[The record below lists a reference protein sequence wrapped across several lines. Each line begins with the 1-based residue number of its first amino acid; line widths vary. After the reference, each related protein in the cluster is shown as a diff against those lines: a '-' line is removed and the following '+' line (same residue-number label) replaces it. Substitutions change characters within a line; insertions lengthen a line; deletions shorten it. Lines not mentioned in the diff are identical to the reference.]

1 MDIEIYDIV
10 ARKID
15 SKIPKINKVLLNCEL
30 DSKLAVD
37 VTEEKVKMLLNINT
51 TGILVKER
59 SRKRYDLSKVSA
71 MVKKLDI
78 HAKQSLDMPK
88 KKVRS
93 ESVSSLGEL

>member
-1 MDIEIYDIV
+1 MDIEIYDVV

-15 SKIPKINKVLLNCEL
+15 SKMPRINKVLSNCEL
-30 DSKLAVD
+30 DTKLAVD
-37 VTEEKVKMLLNINT
+37 VTEKKVEMILNINT
-51 TGILVKER
+51 TSILVKER
-59 SRKRYDLSKVSA
+59 SRKRYDLSKISA

-88 KKVRS
+88 KKARS